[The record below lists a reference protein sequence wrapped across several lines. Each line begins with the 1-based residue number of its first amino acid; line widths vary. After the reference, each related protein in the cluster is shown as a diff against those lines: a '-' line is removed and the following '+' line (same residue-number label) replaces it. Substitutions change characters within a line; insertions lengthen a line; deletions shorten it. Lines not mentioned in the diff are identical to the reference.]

1 MSIMDHD
8 ERPVPEGTA
17 LPDLQAR
24 LDRRR
29 LLGVV
34 GSLALLP
41 LAEAPPPAEAGQP
54 FRGEPWDDGTFWD
67 DGTGWVD

>member
-1 MSIMDHD
+1 MDPD
-8 ERPVPEGTA
+8 DDRPTDYPTA
-17 LPDLQAR
+17 RSDQPLK

-29 LLGVV
+29 LLGAASV
-34 GSLALLP
+34 LALLP
-41 LAEAPPPAEAGQP
+41 LADWADDAEAAQP